1 MKDLS
6 NPHGRLLKLIN
17 KSILMDTFRTYY
29 ATQKDIYIQYYI
41 YIYHH
46 RHIYGHIYIYTA
58 TVPHTDAH
66 SFMRFFNFMGQ
77 FV

>member
-41 YIYHH
+41 YIYITIDTYMVTYTYIQPQSPTQM
-46 RHIYGHIYIYTA
+46 HILL
-58 TVPHTDAH
+58 
-66 SFMRFFNFMGQ
+66 
-77 FV
+77 